1 MMPTLSRK
9 TRITNALAGPYI
21 LIWHEGGSWLTIRST
36 SYAHTLCLSVHFVSD
51 DVALCYKHRG
61 PFSLINKLL
70 AKEGLYIDVYD
81 GDLSASVIR
90 EL

>member
-1 MMPTLSRK
+1 MPTISKKQRIVRALAAPYLLLWDEPNWLVVRSLSRAHNL
-9 TRITNALAGPYI
+9 R
-21 LIWHEGGSWLTIRST
+21 LTI
-36 SYAHTLCLSVHFVSD
+36 HFVSD

-61 PFSLINKLL
+61 PFGLINKLL

-81 GDLSASVIR
+81 GDLMASVIR

>member
-1 MMPTLSRK
+1 MPTISK
-9 TRITNALAGPYI
+9 KQRIVRALAAPY
-21 LIWHEGGSWLTIRST
+21 LLLWYQPNWLAVSNLNGAHSLRLTI
-36 SYAHTLCLSVHFVSD
+36 HFISD
-51 DVALCYKHRG
+51 DVALCCKHRG

-81 GDLSASVIR
+81 GDLMASVIR